1 MELKGNTFMF
11 AEVKVVL
18 NARDPRIV
26 EGPATGKII
35 AYLTEPP
42 RKNKANIQLI
52 KLLKEHYGMDRE
64 IRLVKGANSRK
75 KIVEIV

>member
-1 MELKGNTFMF
+1 MF

-18 NARDPRIV
+18 NAREPRIV
-26 EGPATGKII
+26 EGPSAGKII

-42 RKNKANIQLI
+42 RRNKANIQLI
-52 KLLKEHYGMDRE
+52 KLLKEHYGKNSE